1 MTKQRKHS
9 DVSTY
14 SSQASPPSNVCLK
27 PARLGQLSHPQVRAT
42 GSPSRHTGLWWVCP
56 PLSDPRLFFLSLSEA
71 VRVGVT
77 FSGTLSFL
85 VLSLKLP
92 SCHVVMQPL
101 VCHVAVCLSAT

>member
-42 GSPSRHTGLWWVCP
+42 GIAGMQGPTLVQKTTIGNVF
-56 PLSDPRLFFLSLSEA
+56 DPTAIRNEP
-71 VRVGVT
+71 
-77 FSGTLSFL
+77 
-85 VLSLKLP
+85 VLSNHDFKFTCVKL
-92 SCHVVMQPL
+92 
-101 VCHVAVCLSAT
+101 